1 MLALFISGLMVM
13 MESYFSSKNNGIS
26 FKVSKN
32 KNSDQ
37 QTVAFIKLV
46 ILSYSDVLLPNFLP
60 QLVTITHSQSRT
72 IVLQRHLESF
82 NRFFSISKVTAMNGS
97 PS

>member
-1 MLALFISGLMVM
+1 MM

-37 QTVAFIKLV
+37 QTVALIKLV

-60 QLVTITHSQSRT
+60 RLVTITHSQSRT
-72 IVLQRHLESF
+72 IVLQRHLESL

>member
-32 KNSDQ
+32 RNSDQ

-60 QLVTITHSQSRT
+60 RLVTITHSQSRT
-72 IVLQRHLESF
+72 IVLLLLLT
-82 NRFFSISKVTAMNGS
+82 FSISKVTAMNGS